1 MKKENKITCDDKN
14 CPVHGSLSCRGK
26 ILTGTILSAKMHR
39 TAIVGFERRV
49 HLPKFE
55 RYEKRNTKIKVHN
68 PECINAKE
76 GDIVKIHECRPLSK
90 TKHFVIIDK
99 TGKERGFIEKMEA
112 KEESKFK
119 KTEKEEK
126 NILKEKEAKSKEEEK

>member
-1 MKKENKITCDDKN
+1 MKKENKSTCNDTN

-26 ILTGTILSAKMHR
+26 ILTGVVISTKMHR
-39 TAIVGFERRV
+39 TAIIEFERRV

-68 PECINAKE
+68 PDCINAE
-76 GDIVKIHECRPLSK
+76 DGDIVKVHECRPLSK
-90 TKHFVIIDK
+90 TKHFVIIEK
-99 TGKERGFIEKMEA
+99 MGKERGFVEKMEA

-119 KTEKEEK
+119 RTEKEEK
-126 NILKEKEAKSKEEEK
+126 NIQKAEEAKENSEK